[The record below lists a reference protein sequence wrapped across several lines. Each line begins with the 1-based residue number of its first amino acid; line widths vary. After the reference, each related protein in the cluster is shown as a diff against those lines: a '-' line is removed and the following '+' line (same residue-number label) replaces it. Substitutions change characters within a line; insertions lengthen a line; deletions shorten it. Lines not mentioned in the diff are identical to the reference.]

1 MSAFDNLRGA
11 VEALKS
17 DLWRELRMQVIYDS
31 LPPWIWLAL
40 GYCGAAVFI
49 LASIYKGMNP

>member
-1 MSAFDNLRGA
+1 MSSLDNLRGA

-17 DLWRELRMQVIYDS
+17 DLWRTLRMQVIYDS

-40 GYCGAAVFI
+40 AYCGGAVFI
-49 LASIYKGMNP
+49 LASIYKGMTP